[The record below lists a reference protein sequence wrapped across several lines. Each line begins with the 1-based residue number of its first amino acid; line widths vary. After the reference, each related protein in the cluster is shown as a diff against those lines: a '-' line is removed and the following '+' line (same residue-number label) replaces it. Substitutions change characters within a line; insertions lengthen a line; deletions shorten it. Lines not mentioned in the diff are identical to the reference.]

1 MIRVWALFPV
11 FGFEPRYKVF
21 SAFYFIED
29 VSFYMTIFFFGAM
42 YYEVSLDLER
52 MVLYDWQKED

>member
-1 MIRVWALFPV
+1 
-11 FGFEPRYKVF
+11 
-21 SAFYFIED
+21 
-29 VSFYMTIFFFGAM
+29 MTIFFFGAM